1 MSGREWEVFL
11 PKWFAPD
18 VRWQG
23 PGDAFV
29 AFRADQFGCVR
40 SMTCYRYDVTETFW
54 SDLKNLVLP
63 AARAA
68 VPPVKG
74 RYSYCG
80 SILRNQ
86 YLEAVSRELNA
97 RKMFP
102 VLR

>member
-23 PGDAFV
+23 PRDAFV
-29 AFRADQFGCVR
+29 AFRADQFGRVR
-40 SMTCYRYDVTETFW
+40 SMTCCGCDVPETFW
-54 SDLKNLVLP
+54 ADLQNLVVP

-74 RYSYCG
+74 RYSYRG

-86 YLEAVSRELNA
+86 YLEAIVRELNA
-97 RKMFP
+97 RKLFP
-102 VLR
+102 VLT